1 MSSNILVVPY
11 DPKWVLQFQQES
23 QKIQLALGDN
33 CVKIHHVGST
43 AISGLWAKPIIDMIP
58 VVKDIYAVEQSNQ
71 AMAQLGFV
79 AKGEY
84 GMLFRR
90 YFQRKAPLPACNV
103 HVYEEGSGEIERLL
117 LFKDFLNQ
125 HPDYKERYADLK
137 CKLSSQVNDITEYTL
152 AKDALIKEI
161 DDLTGYKGYRI
172 VHALTPREWDT
183 YHRLLQ
189 TDSKQFT
196 PALQHIVLYNGTE
209 VVGAA
214 QLVTDSKLITS
225 IHKFSIDSA
234 EQPQTR
240 AFFERNLTRWINK
253 LGNHSS

>member
-1 MSSNILVVPY
+1 MSSIIQVVPY
-11 DPKWVLQFQQES
+11 NPEWVLQFQQEA
-23 QKIQLALGDN
+23 QKIQSALGDN

-58 VVKDIYAVEQSNQ
+58 VVKDIYAVEQYNQ
-71 AMAQLGFV
+71 VMSQLGFV

-90 YFQRKAPLPACNV
+90 YFQRKTPLPACNI

-137 CKLSSQVNDITEYTL
+137 RKLSNELNDITEYTL

-161 DDLTGYKGYRI
+161 DDLTGYKGYRM
-172 VHALTPREWDT
+172 VHALTPREWET
-183 YHRLLQ
+183 YHRLLHSQ
-189 TDSKQFT
+189 TEDLDPNLK
-196 PALQHIVLYNGTE
+196 HIVLYSGTE

-214 QLVTDSKLITS
+214 QIITNAQSITS
-225 IHKFSIDSA
+225 IHKLAIDSP
-234 EQPQTR
+234 QCPQTR
-240 AFFERNLTRWINK
+240 EFFLHNLARWIAK
-253 LGNHSS
+253 LSN